1 MTGKII
7 SRKPYDKNFSHR
19 YALPLESKNRLGW
32 DSSVGIASRY
42 GLDRPGIESRWG
54 ARFSTPV
61 QIGPGNHPASSTMG
75 IVSLP
80 GVNRPGCGAD
90 HPPPSSAELEGRVE
104 LYIYSPS
111 GPSWPVIGRPLLP

>member
-32 DSSVGIASRY
+32 DSSVGIASCY

-61 QIGPGNHPASSTMG
+61 QTGPGAYQASYTMG
-75 IVSLP
+75 TGSFP
-80 GVNRPGCGAD
+80 GGKAAGAW
-90 HPPPSSAELEGRVE
+90 R
-104 LYIYSPS
+104 
-111 GPSWPVIGRPLLP
+111 